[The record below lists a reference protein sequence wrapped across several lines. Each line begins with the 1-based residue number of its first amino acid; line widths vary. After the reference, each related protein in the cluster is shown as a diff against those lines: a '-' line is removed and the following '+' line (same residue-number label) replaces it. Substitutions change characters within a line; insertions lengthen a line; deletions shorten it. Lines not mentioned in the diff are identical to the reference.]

1 MTNLFV
7 EKYRP
12 TGFQTYVGNETIK
25 SKLQSFIEQDEI
37 PHLLFHGKAGT
48 GKCLDFSEEI
58 DVEIELSDDEYTQ
71 LKKYEIK

>member
-1 MTNLFV
+1 MNNLFV

-12 TGFQTYVGNETIK
+12 QDFETYVGNESVK
-25 SKLQSFIEQDEI
+25 NKLKSFIEQDEI
-37 PHLLFHGKAGT
+37 PHLLFYGKAGT